1 MTINKDSHNLILSN
15 LIDGIVI
22 TDNNKRIISC
32 NNSYLKMI
40 GYNLEEIKGTSY
52 LDLVDSPFKNSEAL
66 SLEAPVIK
74 SYESKHIKKNGEKI
88 HFHVRCMAINEV
100 TEGQNGYVY
109 NLQDITAYKDRE
121 KEAQEYAEKIKQFT
135 KHLTQ
140 AHDQLLEAK
149 IAAEV
154 ANKAKSMFLASMS
167 HEIRSPLS
175 SIIGFSEI
183 MYEDDT
189 LPKEE
194 IKDMSN
200 VILKSGRNLLELL
213 NEILDL
219 SKIEAG
225 KIVIERREFDL
236 EDVILHII
244 NLLQIKANEKHIS
257 LELEYDPKLPESIVT
272 DETRLRQIFMNLMSN
287 AIKFTSQGYV
297 KLRCKLSEDANFA
310 EFSVIDTGIGISADK
325 IKTIFEPFSQAEA
338 STTRKYGGTGLGL
351 TITEKLVTLLGG
363 KIWVESEVGKG
374 TVFNFTLPLT
384 SLPVEE
390 TQEKED
396 SIDSLIKSAPVKT
409 VKLRKDRKILIAD
422 DDSEFRLI
430 LSKPLTDAG
439 YTVMSASNG
448 KEALNLFKQEEL
460 DFILMDINMPEMDGI
475 EVTKEIRL
483 QSGGSSI
490 PIIACTG
497 SAMGEELE
505 KFVEAGFDDYIIKPV
520 DRNELLDIIA
530 KFIG

>member
-32 NNSYLKMI
+32 NNSYLKLI

-52 LDLVDSPFKNSEAL
+52 VDLVDIPFKNSEDL

-100 TEGQNGYVY
+100 AEGQNGYVY

-194 IKDMSN
+194 IKDMSH

-225 KIVIERREFDL
+225 KIVIIDRYIMSSIAYGSHRINDLDWLENINSQFIIPDITFYIDSNPKICALRIKKSYFGLEMYKEEKELISIAKTYKKMVKTYDRVFEINGDRE
-236 EDVILHII
+236 EMEITREII
-244 NLLQIKANEKHIS
+244 KIVKKS
-257 LELEYDPKLPESIVT
+257 LEKNS
-272 DETRLRQIFMNLMSN
+272 
-287 AIKFTSQGYV
+287 
-297 KLRCKLSEDANFA
+297 
-310 EFSVIDTGIGISADK
+310 
-325 IKTIFEPFSQAEA
+325 
-338 STTRKYGGTGLGL
+338 
-351 TITEKLVTLLGG
+351 
-363 KIWVESEVGKG
+363 
-374 TVFNFTLPLT
+374 
-384 SLPVEE
+384 
-390 TQEKED
+390 
-396 SIDSLIKSAPVKT
+396 
-409 VKLRKDRKILIAD
+409 
-422 DDSEFRLI
+422 
-430 LSKPLTDAG
+430 
-439 YTVMSASNG
+439 
-448 KEALNLFKQEEL
+448 
-460 DFILMDINMPEMDGI
+460 
-475 EVTKEIRL
+475 
-483 QSGGSSI
+483 
-490 PIIACTG
+490 
-497 SAMGEELE
+497 
-505 KFVEAGFDDYIIKPV
+505 
-520 DRNELLDIIA
+520 
-530 KFIG
+530 